1 MSFIIRTLCR
11 KLLEFSDVT
20 ALLQNLQRH
29 INSLSST
36 NIRTRRLALQHLHD
50 TLFAEAPVSCAGQ
63 PTDAYFELAAAED
76 AQFAQ
81 PSAMPASP
89 PSAQVETELVPS
101 SSSGAAS
108 SPGQAVALPAL
119 PAFQPGGDSDD
130 EDTGAAAAGSMLLT
144 TSHDIGGA
152 SRRGELLRGILPE
165 LLKPLQLRVG
175 DTSEPCREL
184 ALAMLARF
192 VPHTAQLKAYLDEV
206 LPVVMERLPLSWS
219 FDMQHNAFVQ
229 DGEAHQA
236 FLRGRVVSED
246 DPARSKVVDTSE
258 ECRSLVCSVLFA
270 LLRRCAAVGARH
282 MLDGHAHDL
291 VLATAVH
298 VWDPFP
304 DLKVQACVMLQ
315 HMCTIMPHV
324 MKVFA
329 IGFAK
334 HLGPNLTHRY
344 ARVRLAAL
352 AALQDVVAVPKP
364 EKRKGAGTEA
374 IAELVGYREEN
385 VVPIR
390 AFYGQEVRHNYFASL
405 AADGNPAVRAR
416 FIKMLGEWLWS
427 LPDRWDHESR
437 LLPYLLS
444 ALGDG
449 ATEISL
455 AAFAWLENF
464 GARYEVEKADDLID
478 EKQHDIDGDIR
489 VDYDQPL
496 PLPFSA
502 GRPRRGLRLV
512 VRNNCR
518 RFFKPILAEL
528 GDWKGSTRRSAAGL
542 LVTVLVFLE
551 EMITQDAAELLRV
564 LAKTVDDSE
573 LGDLSRTAAR
583 LTGRFVPPSA
593 YVPLVLP
600 LLQDGSTASQVRAAG
615 ASDTQVVGSLLRVLA
630 LLVSESRP
638 SQVLPH
644 VGAILSAASCERVLT
659 AVARDTTPAVVTV
672 GQAAPDQATGGGEG
686 AFASAVAAHKQS
698 LQDAAATATNM
709 QFAFADTTELYWR
722 LSDVRTLG
730 AGATS
735 DAPLPK
741 FGVSTGVR
749 VDATGFLRAQES
761 MQLPL
766 VLPTSPYDAQVPS
779 NSVRGHFVSLL
790 AALSRVLQG
799 RVGAFSGAA
808 FDASGRLGDGR
819 QLVHRFLSAWAVALG
834 SDSVASASVP
844 SPRRCLALVGQ
855 RCLAAFAASNPDIL
869 AASSTLVHG
878 NASSTPA
885 LVSSGGEV
893 AKAGAGR
900 GVTGDAPHASVIE
913 RLCAAHCGAIVDS
926 ALLQYPLSSFWS
938 EQNPS
943 HCALLFVLE
952 HSPAATLSSR
962 CSALASLAKS
972 IVQSVLPELRKVQPV
987 AQAELPLTGAPLRA
1001 ALFARQA
1008 TSQALA
1014 ASHMLGAEQAE
1025 TAEACRL
1032 AVQEACLCAAMCS
1045 PVQAGWSSSEGLAR
1059 GWLACLHGS
1068 FTSLPSLQCAD
1079 GPTKQA
1085 ASQGVELLLQ
1095 LSARGAPTAGSV
1107 AASVLPSIAMPLV
1120 SLAVASDQLDLA
1132 TAELLAWVGASTNE
1146 AARRCAASA
1155 LGEAAFVGAAS
1166 AELVATVSTAALES
1180 LYGSPT
1186 QPEDTASALLGTVF
1200 AMCTQHHGAVQSALG
1215 GFVSSFP
1222 DAVQAGR
1229 TALGREDWA
1238 GHVQGHLSMLGHL
1251 AGAATAMD

>member
-1 MSFIIRTLCR
+1 MPEL
-11 KLLEFSDVT
+11 V
-20 ALLQNLQRH
+20 QYLQRR

-36 NIRTRRLALQHLHD
+36 NVRTRRLALQHIHD
-50 TLFAEAPVSCAGQ
+50 TLFACAPVSCAGHS
-63 PTDAYFELAAAED
+63 TDSYFELAATED
-76 AQFAQ
+76 ALFA
-81 PSAMPASP
+81 PAAETKGLTPECST
-89 PSAQVETELVPS
+89 VEIVPAAAE
-101 SSSGAAS
+101 AAS
-108 SPGQAVALPAL
+108 AAALPSL

-130 EDTGAAAAGSMLLT
+130 DDDGLLAAATASSTALAV
-144 TSHDIGGA
+144 HGA
-152 SRRGELLRGILPE
+152 SSGLARRGQLLRAVLPE

-192 VPHTAQLKAYLDEV
+192 VPYTAELKAYLDAV

-236 FLRGRVVSED
+236 FLRGRVVPQD

-258 ECRSLVCSVLFA
+258 ECRALVCSVLFA

-282 MLDGHAHDL
+282 MLDGHAHDM

-304 DLKVQACVMLQ
+304 DLKVQACSMLQ

-334 HLGPNLTHRY
+334 HLGPCLTHRY

-390 AFYGQEVRHNYFASL
+390 AFYGQEVRHNYFAAL

-449 ATEISL
+449 ASEISI
-455 AAFAWLENF
+455 ASFAWLENF

-478 EKQHDIDGDIR
+478 EKQHAIDGDVR

-542 LVTVLVFLE
+542 LVTVLIFLE

-564 LAKTVDDSE
+564 LAKTVDDGE
-573 LGDLSRTAAR
+573 LGDLARTAAR

-600 LLQDGSTASQVRAAG
+600 LLQDGSTAPQVRAAG
-615 ASDTQVVGSLLRVLA
+615 ASDTQVIGSLLRVFA

-644 VGAILSAASCERVLT
+644 VGAILSAISCERVLS
-659 AVARDTTPAVVTV
+659 AVARDGTPAVVTV
-672 GQAAPDQATGGGEG
+672 QPSAAAAAAAKGSSEGAG

-709 QFAFADTTELYWR
+709 QFAFADTAGVYWR
-722 LSDVRTLG
+722 LAEVS
-730 AGATS
+730 AGGSEAL
-735 DAPLPK
+735 AAGPLPQY
-741 FGVSTGVR
+741 GTGTGAKT
-749 VDATGFLRAQES
+749 DATGFLRAQEG
-761 MQLPL
+761 MQVPL

-779 NSVRGHFVSLL
+779 GSVRSHFVALL

-799 RVGAFSGAA
+799 RVGAFAGAA

-819 QLVHRFLSAWAVALG
+819 QLVHRFLSAWGVAMG
-834 SDSVASASVP
+834 SDAVASAAVEP
-844 SPRRCLALVGQ
+844 SRRGLQLIGQ
-855 RCLAAFAASNPDIL
+855 RCLSAFATSNPDIL
-869 AASSTLVHG
+869 ASGRDLVRG
-878 NASSTPA
+878 DAPSAPA
-885 LVSSGGEV
+885 PM
-893 AKAGAGR
+893 AGAGAA
-900 GVTGDAPHASVIE
+900 GEGGAGAAAAPHAAISSSMQ
-913 RLCAAHCGAIVDS
+913 RLVAAHATAIIDS
-926 ALLQYPLSSFWS
+926 AIMGYPTSSFWS
-938 EQNPS
+938 VHNPS

-952 HSPAATLSSR
+952 HAPLEALASK
-962 CSALASLAKS
+962 CSDLASLATQ
-972 IVQSVLPELRKVQPV
+972 ILDGVLPLLRGPQDSGTPLSGAALSAAGFALMLGLRAVHASAHATSSHADTATACVHAVQALCVHPALSEPLSQGWCSTEQLGAQWLQCTTAAFQRGAPGPTPPPQPV
-987 AQAELPLTGAPLRA
+987 A
-1001 ALFARQA
+1001 
-1008 TSQALA
+1008 
-1014 ASHMLGAEQAE
+1014 
-1025 TAEACRL
+1025 
-1032 AVQEACLCAAMCS
+1032 
-1045 PVQAGWSSSEGLAR
+1045 VQAVDMLLHLA
-1059 GWLACLHGS
+1059 S
-1068 FTSLPSLQCAD
+1068 
-1079 GPTKQA
+1079 
-1085 ASQGVELLLQ
+1085 
-1095 LSARGAPTAGSV
+1095 RGAPTAGSV
-1107 AASVLPSIAMPLV
+1107 GATLLPQVAVPLV
-1120 SLAVASDQLDLA
+1120 AAAVAGDA
-1132 TAELLAWVGASTNE
+1132 VRPAVEELLAWIAASSLEGAQES
-1146 AARRCAASA
+1146 AASA
-1155 LGEAAFVGAAS
+1155 LGQPDFVAALS
-1166 AELVATVSTAALES
+1166 SDDVALIAGTALES
-1180 LYGSPT
+1180 LYKNTSLRG
-1186 QPEDTASALLGTVF
+1186 DTAAALLGTLF
-1200 AMCTQHHGAVQSALG
+1200 AVCSSHQAAAQQALDAFVECEGESVRLARTQPGA
-1215 GFVSSFP
+1215 
-1222 DAVQAGR
+1222 
-1229 TALGREDWA
+1229 EDWA
-1238 GHVQGHLSMLGHL
+1238 GHVAGHLSMLQHL
-1251 AGAATAMD
+1251 GSSEKVQ